1 VIEVN
6 INCPEANRELTV
18 FQLDNIPGVIKAE
31 ERYHGYSIQI
41 LVDIRWT
48 LDDDTID
55 HYTGRVW
62 KEDALLFRLP
72 AFPYTILHNREEM
85 SSAGWIPD
93 NVINSM
99 DNARHEFENNKV
111 LREWKYFLLQ
121 FPPGHV
127 LSSKAV
133 YDEAGD
139 NEELDYDIVDVTYTH
154 AKVTGI
160 NTEHWMHFKVART
173 DLRVSKRGKVEKK
186 EKKSKMAAKLEAKA
200 RKAKEAEAGMKD
212 EGD

>member
-1 VIEVN
+1 MI
-6 INCPEANRELTV
+6 
-18 FQLDNIPGVIKAE
+18 
-31 ERYHGYSIQI
+31 
-41 LVDIRWT
+41 DIRWT

-62 KEDALLFRLP
+62 KEDALLFRFP
-72 AFPYTILHNREEM
+72 AFPYTLLHNRDEM
-85 SSAGWIPD
+85 NAKDLIPS
-93 NVINSM
+93 NTINSM

-127 LSSKAV
+127 LSSKAI
-133 YDEAGD
+133 YDDAGD
-139 NEELDYDIVDVTYTH
+139 NEELDYDIVDVTYKH
-154 AKVTGI
+154 HKCVGE
-160 NTEHWMHFKVART
+160 NTEHWVHFQVARP

-200 RKAKEAEAGMKD
+200 AQAQKAKEAAAGMK
-212 EGD
+212 EE